1 MRLLLIR
8 HGDPD
13 YGVDGLT
20 ETGKREAALL
30 AKRIA
35 PMEIADYY
43 VSTMGRALE
52 TARPV
57 LDKAGRTAM
66 ECDWLREFSV
76 GVHRPDCE
84 GLSQVPWDWLPQDWS
99 KSPILLDREHWFE
112 HPVFAEMDLKAA
124 YDAVIAPFDKVLA
137 DHGYVRDGLCYR
149 VGRANSDTL
158 AFFCHFGVSCVL
170 MSRLMNVSPMVL
182 WHGTAMAPTS
192 VTTIYSEERRPGIA
206 SFRAYSTTIRATS
219 PTCTPMA
226 GSRPFPPAS
235 ARYTETAIGST
246 RKTLASINKDHSEP
260 AVKLEPCGP

>member
-112 HPVFAEMDLKAA
+112 HPVFAEMGLKAA
-124 YDAVIAPFDKVLA
+124 D
-137 DHGYVRDGLCYR
+137 
-149 VGRANSDTL
+149 
-158 AFFCHFGVSCVL
+158 
-170 MSRLMNVSPMVL
+170 
-182 WHGTAMAPTS
+182 
-192 VTTIYSEERRPGIA
+192 
-206 SFRAYSTTIRATS
+206 
-219 PTCTPMA
+219 
-226 GSRPFPPAS
+226 
-235 ARYTETAIGST
+235 
-246 RKTLASINKDHSEP
+246 KDHSEP